1 VNLQPPLAGTT
12 IQAPVEAVKAKGHIL
27 DVHPSNETA
36 QTGSVV
42 AFVLESSSSMLDI
55 KRVNPRLHEIGEK
68 YLSFLLLGPAIYS
81 NPEAILSPQKRDVLF
96 KHCFGIQEG
105 GGDSKLTCLGFKFYP
120 IGMRNSERQ
129 V

>member
-1 VNLQPPLAGTT
+1 MFIPATKQPRLDRLWPSFWKVPLPCW
-12 IQAPVEAVKAKGHIL
+12 I
-27 DVHPSNETA
+27 SNESIRAFTRSA
-36 QTGSVV
+36 RNIFRFFCSV
-42 AFVLESSSSMLDI
+42 
-55 KRVNPRLHEIGEK
+55 
-68 YLSFLLLGPAIYS
+68 LLYS